1 MAETAETAA
10 AAAPSLDLIG
20 QFMVTLSETMSR
32 LAIMYRDCPRTT
44 AHVAEFLRHTGE
56 ERTRQRSVKMW
67 HKAMQPHYVAIAQT
81 KDAARRER
89 AMLEALRGNWF
100 FAQMGMAEKWAD
112 PAFDPS
118 RERFL
123 EAVRVL
129 NGLAFMQHSFLGK
142 LSEAMQGIT
151 AKLAARGGGLES
163 LDAESMMDLLPE
175 LMGLVNQDTLQEIN
189 RMLPHV
195 VYVIGGKD
203 KLMGMLDQAVG
214 ETGAMKGVIAE
225 LLGAF
230 IPAAGAAG
238 AEGAGADGEAA
249 SPFAGAA
256 AEAAASPEAFID
268 RGISTVRDIFEKIAD
283 PDNENSLAEVLES
296 FGMGPPPAASG
307 DDEDEAAGPP
317 PAMDADAIRT
327 AFEEITEQFG
337 EGSGGAL
344 GAIGSVLREHLSG
357 GGGGSGEEGGG
368 FGLGAEE
375 LTSLAAEAL
384 RVRGIDVDESQL
396 EAVRR
401 LTGAFSRMA
410 AGGGADSGS
419 GSGSG
424 AEGPEEGAEGPEP
437 AAE

>member
-1 MAETAETAA
+1 MADAASDASAA
-10 AAAPSLDLIG
+10 AAAPSLDLVG
-20 QFMVTLSETMSR
+20 QFMVTLTETLRR
-32 LAIMYRDCPRTT
+32 LAIMYADCPRTQ
-44 AHVAEFLRHTGE
+44 AHVAEFLRHVDE

-81 KDAARRER
+81 KDAARRGR

-100 FAQMGMAEKWAD
+100 FAQMGMAEKWEDA
-112 PAFDPS
+112 AFDPS

-151 AKLAARGGGLES
+151 AKLAARGGGLEA

-175 LMGLVNQDTLQEIN
+175 LMGLINQDTLQEIN

-203 KLMGMLDQAVG
+203 KMMAMLDQAVG

-230 IPAAGAAG
+230 IPAEAAAAEGEEATGPGGAAGAAG
-238 AEGAGADGEAA
+238 
-249 SPFAGAA
+249 
-256 AEAAASPEAFID
+256 AAASPEAFID

-283 PDNENSLAEVLES
+283 PDNENSLSEVLES
-296 FGMGPPPAASG
+296 FGMRGPAEGGEGGEGA
-307 DDEDEAAGPP
+307 EDEAAGAP
-317 PAMDADAIRT
+317 PAMDADAIRA
-327 AFEEITEQFG
+327 AFEEIAEQFG

-344 GAIGSVLREHLSG
+344 AAIGGVLREGFSG
-357 GGGGSGEEGGG
+357 GDGG
-368 FGLGAEE
+368 FAGGAEE
-375 LTSLAAEAL
+375 LTTLAAEAL
-384 RVRGIDVDESQL
+384 RVRGINVDESQL

-410 AGGGADSGS
+410 EGGAGP
-419 GSGSG
+419 GEAG
-424 AEGPEEGAEGPEP
+424 EGGP
-437 AAE
+437 AAAEEE